1 MDEIWYKWKFGA
13 MPIDSQNFRTVC
25 GCFLP
30 TFLSFMCRRA
40 REAKLRRVRVLKCR
54 TVTLNVLCFF
64 LTFVIAAVMQQAG
77 DVETNPGPNGEG
89 NDENGTTLVGFL
101 LGTDADD
108 YIGDWTTPF
117 VAGFAPAVTNW
128 LTGEPKDNSHLTIYK
143 REATTVIPVP
153 AAGWLLLG
161 GLGGLAAMRRRK
173 RA

>member
-89 NDENGTTLVGFL
+89 NDENGTTLGKLCDMVSSLTAAITRVEQSQSQLATGQSNL
-101 LGTDADD
+101 STQ
-108 YIGDWTTPF
+108 
-117 VAGFAPAVTNW
+117 FAERLSQLET
-128 LTGEPKDNSHLTIYK
+128 KF
-143 REATTVIPVP
+143 EASVQRLSDENET
-153 AAGWLLLG
+153 G
-161 GLGGLAAMRRRK
+161 GLSHELK
-173 RA
+173 VP